1 MFKTKTKYEGDEMN
15 QKIKNRKNTKEN
27 GELNEKA

>member
-1 MFKTKTKYEGDEMN
+1 MFKTKTKYEGDGKN